1 VPDITKEDL
10 IYVFGNELKHKSFQI
25 RLGSISIIIHKKTNV
40 YKINFTSELPSSP
53 KLEHTKDG

>member
-25 RLGSISIIIHKKTNV
+25 RLGSISIIIHKKLMYIKSILQVNC
-40 YKINFTSELPSSP
+40 
-53 KLEHTKDG
+53 HHH